1 MTEFTTVDQPAKA
14 PVNENGDYSSRKKLP
29 IRSRLLKQVDKAKA
43 QRAAAPTD
51 PKPPRTHAK
60 KATPK
65 KAQPA
70 RWILRRPS
78 GDVPIADHA
87 RNEGMSP
94 RDARVRLRAA
104 FGKGPR
110 AIPEDQW
117 QRAIST
123 PKQGDASGGKRA
135 AKRLHRK

>member
-1 MTEFTTVDQPAKA
+1 V
-14 PVNENGDYSSRKKLP
+14 
-29 IRSRLLKQVDKAKA
+29 LKQVDKAQAK
-43 QRAAAPTD
+43 RATALTD
-51 PKPPRTHAK
+51 PEPPRTRAK

-65 KAQPA
+65 KAEPA

-87 RNEGMSP
+87 RIEGMSP
-94 RDARVRLRAA
+94 PDARVRLRAA
-104 FGKGPR
+104 LDTGPR
-110 AIPEDQW
+110 AIPEDKW